1 MALDHARLDP
11 ALAGRVH
18 VVDYGAVDG
27 WFSVSNLAAVNRPHP
42 VDPGTSEHKK
52 IKSLFTCT
60 YIYLQYM
67 FNTDTF

>member
-52 IKSLFTCT
+52 RNHYSPVHTFIYNTCST
-60 YIYLQYM
+60 QTH
-67 FNTDTF
+67 F

>member
-1 MALDHARLDP
+1 MALDARLDP
-11 ALAGRVH
+11 AVTGR